1 MDEAG
6 GKGSLPDHPRN
17 KDLGVLDIAALGEGL
32 GVSGPPSI
40 PGVGGGPHSGL
51 GIGAVLVLQGGG

>member
-32 GVSGPPSI
+32 GVSGPPSSQ
-40 PGVGGGPHSGL
+40 GWVVAL
-51 GIGAVLVLQGGG
+51 TLVLALGQS